1 MAETLGRVY
10 ALSVMHTHFD
20 LDRTIARQASRL
32 MSTLGIVVGLG
43 LSAGCGSTEVPR
55 SAPLFAV
62 PLSLEG
68 EPIGTALVDTGGGYE
83 IMLRRSYGLK
93 IVDSIEVVV
102 FGGKE
107 TVQLTEGFAYE
118 VGGVPGRADAA
129 IVGSSI
135 CDCNG
140 VGFHFFRKT
149 GVVLGLDFSAPRVM
163 FLSEVAAE
171 GITID
176 FASLSD
182 GRSAFDT
189 SFIEV
194 EAEFDGF
201 SQTLVALLDTGAN
214 ATVIRRDLIDF
225 VDGSTPARPR
235 ITVTHDQL
243 GSVSV
248 NVQLTNNDDL
258 PDMILGT
265 NVMRKWGDQ
274 WYFSFHANGGSV
286 TVVRDDASSSPVS
299 VLPPL

>member
-1 MAETLGRVY
+1 MG
-10 ALSVMHTHFD
+10 
-20 LDRTIARQASRL
+20 
-32 MSTLGIVVGLG
+32 TLGIVVALG

-62 PLSLEG
+62 PLSVEG

-83 IMLRRSYGLK
+83 IMLRRSYGLE

-118 VGGVPGRADAA
+118 VGGVPGVADAA

-149 GVVLGLDFSAPRVM
+149 GLVLGLDFSEPQVR
-163 FLSEVAAE
+163 FLPEVPAG

-176 FASLSD
+176 FDSASEES
-182 GRSAFDT
+182 SAFDT

-194 EAEFDGF
+194 EAEFDGS
-201 SQTLVALLDTGAN
+201 SQTLLGLLDTGAN

-225 VDGSTPARPR
+225 ADESTPARPR
-235 ITVTHDQL
+235 ITITHDRL

-248 NVQLTNNDDL
+248 NVRLTSNDDL
-258 PDMILGT
+258 PDIILGT

-274 WYFSFHANGGSV
+274 WYFSFSPNGGSV
-286 TVVRDDASSSPVS
+286 TVVRDDAVSSLVS
-299 VLPPL
+299 SLPPR